1 MSKYIKAKETG
12 EPNNR
17 LAVFVNVLEENSV
30 GIECPVGIEQVATIH
45 AAADPNPSEQ
55 ERSCEVSLC
64 LVHDK
69 SIRCKYIVRQLGKGS
84 TESTHL
90 VTQGPK
96 LMEVVISADGTEK
109 KPNEYDGID

>member
-1 MSKYIKAKETG
+1 MGKYVKATETG

-17 LAVFVNVLEENSV
+17 LAVFVEVLEED
-30 GIECPVGIEQVATIH
+30 PVGIEHVATIH

-55 ERSCEVSLC
+55 ERSCEVSFC

-84 TESTHL
+84 TGSTHV

-109 KPNEYDGID
+109 KPNEYEGID

>member
-1 MSKYIKAKETG
+1 MGKYIKAKETG

-17 LAVFVNVLEENSV
+17 LAVFVEVLKEN
-30 GIECPVGIEQVATIH
+30 PVGIEHVAAIYT
-45 AAADPNPSEQ
+45 AADPNLSEQ
-55 ERSCEVSLC
+55 ERSCEVSLY

-90 VTQGPK
+90 ATQGPK

-109 KPNEYDGID
+109 KPNEYEGID

>member
-1 MSKYIKAKETG
+1 MGKYIKAKETG

-17 LAVFVNVLEENSV
+17 LAVFVEVLEEN
-30 GIECPVGIEQVATIH
+30 PVGIEHVAAIY
-45 AAADPNPSEQ
+45 AAADPNLSEQ
-55 ERSCEVSLC
+55 ERSCEISLC

-109 KPNEYDGID
+109 KPNEYEGID

>member
-1 MSKYIKAKETG
+1 MGKYIKAKEIG

-17 LAVFVNVLEENSV
+17 LAVFVEVLKEN
-30 GIECPVGIEQVATIH
+30 PVGIEHVVTIH
-45 AAADPNPSEQ
+45 IAADPNPLEQ
-55 ERSCEVSLC
+55 ERSCGVSFY

-84 TESTHL
+84 TESTHV

-109 KPNEYDGID
+109 KPNEYEGID

>member
-1 MSKYIKAKETG
+1 MRKYIKAKETG

-17 LAVFVNVLEENSV
+17 LAVFVEVLKEN
-30 GIECPVGIEQVATIH
+30 PVGIEHVATIH

-55 ERSCEVSLC
+55 ERSCEVSLY

-84 TESTHL
+84 TESTHV

-109 KPNEYDGID
+109 KPNEYEGID

>member
-1 MSKYIKAKETG
+1 MGKYIKAKETG

-17 LAVFVNVLEENSV
+17 LAVFVEVLEEN
-30 GIECPVGIEQVATIH
+30 PVGVERVERVAVIH
-45 AAADPNPSEQ
+45 AAADPNTSEQ

-84 TESTHL
+84 TESTHM

-109 KPNEYDGID
+109 KPNEYEGID

>member
-1 MSKYIKAKETG
+1 MGKYIKAKETG

-17 LAVFVNVLEENSV
+17 LAVFVEVLKENPTGMEHV
-30 GIECPVGIEQVATIH
+30 GTIY

-55 ERSCEVSLC
+55 ERSCEVSIC

-84 TESTHL
+84 TESTH
-90 VTQGPK
+90 VETQEPK

-109 KPNEYDGID
+109 KPNEYEGID

>member
-1 MSKYIKAKETG
+1 MRKYIKAKETG

-17 LAVFVNVLEENSV
+17 LAVFVEVLKEN
-30 GIECPVGIEQVATIH
+30 PVGIEHVATIH

-64 LVHDK
+64 LIYDK
-69 SIRCKYIVRQLGKGS
+69 NIRCKYIVRQLGKGS
-84 TESTHL
+84 MESTHV
-90 VTQGPK
+90 VTHGPK

-109 KPNEYDGID
+109 KPNEYEGID